1 VRGYCA
7 RCQEYRSDAGE
18 DAWSIVWKHGNPT
31 CERCGSFIDVNYF
44 VEMKNCK
51 KNIYPNN
58 RRPRKLPEVTR
69 DNTAKCD
76 RCEVYPF
83 SGISVEREKKQRK
96 EEERRTERSGEKGA
110 ERESGNDWL
119 SCYLSH
125 ETYPIS

>member
-1 VRGYCA
+1 VG
-7 RCQEYRSDAGE
+7 Q
-18 DAWSIVWKHGNPT
+18 DAWSILWKHGNPT
-31 CERCGSFIDVNYF
+31 CERCGSFVDVNYF

-51 KNIYPNN
+51 KNIYPDN

-69 DNTAKCD
+69 DNAAKCD
-76 RCEVYPF
+76 CCEVYSS
-83 SGISVEREKKQRK
+83 SGISFESEKKEREK
-96 EEERRTERSGEKGA
+96 ERRIERSREKRP

>member
-1 VRGYCA
+1 M
-7 RCQEYRSDAGE
+7 GE
-18 DAWSIVWKHGNPT
+18 DAWSIVWKNGNPT
-31 CERCGSFIDVNYF
+31 CERCGSFVDVNYF

-51 KNIYPNN
+51 KDIYPDN

-76 RCEVYPF
+76 RCEVYSF
-83 SGISVEREKKQRK
+83 SGISVKREKKQRK
-96 EEERRTERSGEKGA
+96 EEERRIERSGEKRA
-110 ERESGNDWL
+110 EEESGNNWL